1 MFDYTLI
8 IDDTLMKVLLSCN
21 EQVGNDVELNEFI
34 VNFATR
40 EQGSMRGYG
49 YCIADQSFIE
59 KPR

>member
-40 EQGSMRGYG
+40 EQGSRRGYG
-49 YCIADQSFIE
+49 YCRADQSFIE

>member
-1 MFDYTLI
+1 
-8 IDDTLMKVLLSCN
+8 MKVLLSCN

-49 YCIADQSFIE
+49 YCRADQSFIE